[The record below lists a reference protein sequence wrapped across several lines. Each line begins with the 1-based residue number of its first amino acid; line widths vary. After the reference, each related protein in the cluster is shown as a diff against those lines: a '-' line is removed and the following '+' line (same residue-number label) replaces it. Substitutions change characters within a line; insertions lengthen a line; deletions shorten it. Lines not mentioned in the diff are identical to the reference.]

1 MDNDSSPPSPHV
13 KIFNL
18 ITSAKSFMSYKVTC
32 SQVMGI
38 RIRSLCGGITQPTTE
53 GIDSHILIYFI
64 VQGLLFYPFLLSS

>member
-1 MDNDSSPPSPHV
+1 MDNDSPPTNV

-32 SQVMGI
+32 SQVLGI
-38 RIRSLCGGITQPTTE
+38 RIWSPCGGITQPTTE

-64 VQGLLFYPFLLSS
+64 VQGLLFCPFLLSS